1 MYAMR
6 TEYLGK
12 YSNNI
17 SLAVGFGGSSGVS
30 VVSVP
35 YVGSVGVSASLDFNA
50 LALKDLNVRAP
61 GFTKDFINALIV
73 PGKLLL
79 ALSKFLMLPSCTSIA
94 LCKKSILFL

>member
-35 YVGSVGVSASLDFNA
+35 SVGVSASLDFQC
-50 LALKDLNVRAP
+50 
-61 GFTKDFINALIV
+61 
-73 PGKLLL
+73 
-79 ALSKFLMLPSCTSIA
+79 SCSQRP
-94 LCKKSILFL
+94 

>member
-30 VVSVP
+30 
-35 YVGSVGVSASLDFNA
+35 ASLDFNA

-61 GFTKDFINALIV
+61 GFYKDFINALN
-73 PGKLLL
+73 
-79 ALSKFLMLPSCTSIA
+79 SSW
-94 LCKKSILFL
+94 